1 VCCVFVLKDEE
12 EKKRPKD
19 LEKIAFTLSSG
30 PNKHMTREV
39 LKNRSPCRKCKKMKD
54 ENNNW
59 NHHPIP
65 HKNKNEEMVRKYN
78 KTGKYSKKNKY
89 KEWKDDDDDDG
100 DLSDLSFDDDY
111 EDDGSNAR
119 KQKRTAVVD
128 ESKLTARQ
136 RAKLG
141 QSTGFDE
148 SLMSLDYG
156 DKRGGILG
164 NSSTSRRKRMK
175 MTEEEIAKAE
185 AEEILKKEH
194 NLKMSKEYNKRKKKE
209 KREAIMAKMFQ
220 ATVKRGDKEE
230 QQIKDAAEQR
240 LKEKR
245 TKRESLFPDQGF
257 IRHISS
263 ATKGGSF
270 LVLPVGASSENVFAK

>member
-1 VCCVFVLKDEE
+1 
-12 EKKRPKD
+12 
-19 LEKIAFTLSSG
+19 
-30 PNKHMTREV
+30 
-39 LKNRSPCRKCKKMKD
+39 
-54 ENNNW
+54 
-59 NHHPIP
+59 
-65 HKNKNEEMVRKYN
+65 MVRTYN
-78 KTGKYSKKNKY
+78 KTGKYAKKNKY
-89 KEWKDDDDDDG
+89 AEELDDDDEEERESG
-100 DLSDLSFDDDY
+100 FSLDDDNDG
-111 EDDGSNAR
+111 EDENNR
-119 KQKRTAVVD
+119 NKQPAVID

-141 QSTGFDE
+141 QSTDFDE

-156 DKRGGILG
+156 DPRGSML
-164 NSSTSRRKRMK
+164 SSFSRRKRMK

-185 AEEILKKEH
+185 AAEILKKEH

-245 TKRESLFPDQGF
+245 SKRESLFPDQGF

-270 LVLPVGASSENVFAK
+270 IILPAGASSENVFAE

>member
-1 VCCVFVLKDEE
+1 MV
-12 EKKRPKD
+12 KRKT
-19 LEKIAFTLSSG
+19 KTTTGII
-30 PNKHMTREV
+30 
-39 LKNRSPCRKCKKMKD
+39 
-54 ENNNW
+54 
-59 NHHPIP
+59 IP

>member
-1 VCCVFVLKDEE
+1 
-12 EKKRPKD
+12 
-19 LEKIAFTLSSG
+19 
-30 PNKHMTREV
+30 
-39 LKNRSPCRKCKKMKD
+39 
-54 ENNNW
+54 
-59 NHHPIP
+59 
-65 HKNKNEEMVRKYN
+65 MVRTYN
-78 KTGKYSKKNKY
+78 KTGKYSKKKNKFN
-89 KEWKDDDDDDG
+89 EEGGVGDNNDDDWNDSDFSFGDDD
-100 DLSDLSFDDDY
+100 
-111 EDDGSNAR
+111 E
-119 KQKRTAVVD
+119 KQPAVID

-141 QSTGFDE
+141 QSTDFDE

-156 DKRGGILG
+156 DPRGGML
-164 NSSTSRRKRMK
+164 SSSSRRKRMK

-185 AEEILKKEH
+185 AAEILKKER
-194 NLKMSKEYNKRKKKE
+194 NLQMSKEYNKRKKKE

-245 TKRESLFPDQGF
+245 SKRDSLFPDQGF

-270 LVLPVGASSENVFAK
+270 LVLRKGASIENVFAK

>member
-1 VCCVFVLKDEE
+1 MV
-12 EKKRPKD
+12 KRKT
-19 LEKIAFTLSSG
+19 KT
-30 PNKHMTREV
+30 
-39 LKNRSPCRKCKKMKD
+39 
-54 ENNNW
+54 NW
-59 NHHPIP
+59 NPIP

-89 KEWKDDDDDDG
+89 KEWKDDDDDDDGGG

>member
-1 VCCVFVLKDEE
+1 MLEPRSLRLLLLRFLGVF
-12 EKKRPKD
+12 
-19 LEKIAFTLSSG
+19 G
-30 PNKHMTREV
+30 TREQENRK
-39 LKNRSPCRKCKKMKD
+39 KNKIRTTSRRDGKEKDKRKKM
-54 ENNNW
+54 
-59 NHHPIP
+59 
-65 HKNKNEEMVRKYN
+65 VRTYN
-78 KTGKYSKKNKY
+78 KTGKYSKKKNKFN
-89 KEWKDDDDDDG
+89 EEGGDGDNNDDDENDSDFSFGDDDK
-100 DLSDLSFDDDY
+100 
-111 EDDGSNAR
+111 
-119 KQKRTAVVD
+119 KQPAVID

-141 QSTGFDE
+141 QSTDFDE

-156 DKRGGILG
+156 DPRGGML
-164 NSSTSRRKRMK
+164 SSSSRRKRMK

-185 AEEILKKEH
+185 AAEILKKER
-194 NLKMSKEYNKRKKKE
+194 NLQMSKEYNKRKKKE

-245 TKRESLFPDQGF
+245 SKRDSLFPDQGF

-270 LVLPVGASSENVFAK
+270 LVLPKGASSENVFAK

>member
-1 VCCVFVLKDEE
+1 
-12 EKKRPKD
+12 
-19 LEKIAFTLSSG
+19 
-30 PNKHMTREV
+30 
-39 LKNRSPCRKCKKMKD
+39 
-54 ENNNW
+54 
-59 NHHPIP
+59 
-65 HKNKNEEMVRKYN
+65 MVRTYN

-89 KEWKDDDDDDG
+89 AEELDDDDEEERESG
-100 DLSDLSFDDDY
+100 FSLDDDNDG
-111 EDDGSNAR
+111 EDENNR
-119 KQKRTAVVD
+119 NKQPAVID

-141 QSTGFDE
+141 QSTDFDE

-156 DKRGGILG
+156 DPRGSML
-164 NSSTSRRKRMK
+164 SSFSRRKRMK

-185 AEEILKKEH
+185 AAEILKKEH

-245 TKRESLFPDQGF
+245 SKRESLFPDQGF

-270 LVLPVGASSENVFAK
+270 IILPAGASSENVFAE

>member
-1 VCCVFVLKDEE
+1 MKRKRKDQ
-12 EKKRPKD
+12 KI
-19 LEKIAFTLSSG
+19 EKIAFTLSSG
-30 PNKHMTREV
+30 PNKRGFE
-39 LKNRSPCRKCKKMKD
+39 NRSPCRKTKD
-54 ENNNW
+54 ENKLEST
-59 NHHPIP
+59 P

-89 KEWKDDDDDDG
+89 KEWKDDDDDGGGG
-100 DLSDLSFDDDY
+100 DLSDLSFDDDC